1 MKKTMSFTLALVM
14 LLGVFAA
21 APISADAA
29 LTNTQINIYKAEL
42 NSIHSRPLSYVSLFN
57 DNKKEIE
64 NCTFTIVDVN
74 DDGTD
79 DLVVKFDR
87 TYMAAMHSIV
97 YTVKNNKIKRLGEIG
112 VFLDFYKNGY
122 FTSKAYHNQGPGNKI
137 WPYSIGRFN
146 SSSQSFEYF
155 SSVYSA
161 EEDHPRANITNGYRY
176 YLDYDNDGVIYYVD
190 GQPYTKAQY
199 DNYVNTYIPAK
210 NKKTVNWL
218 KITTANISNLGKPA
232 SVKLNRNTLGLGV
245 GEDYGL
251 LKTVSPSFANQ
262 SVSWSSSNSSIATV
276 DKNGKVVGKKSGKAT
291 VTVKT
296 SNGKTASCTVTVKSA
311 PSSVKTNPA
320 SLKLGIGESYTV
332 SECTNS
338 GSYANAANL
347 RWTSSNTSAAT
358 VVKTAGTNKAVVTA
372 KSKGSANISIKTYNG
387 KTASCAL
394 TVYPAPSSVKLS
406 ATNITLKK
414 GQTYTI
420 SESSPSGTY
429 ANSANLKWTS
439 SNTKIATVTK
449 GSANKAT
456 IKALSSGTSTIR
468 ISLFNGKTA
477 TCKVTVK

>member
-1 MKKTMSFTLALVM
+1 MKKHISFTLALVM
-14 LLGVFAA
+14 LLGVLAA

-29 LTNTQINIYKAEL
+29 LNGTQINLYKTKMNQIY
-42 NSIHSRPLSYVSLFN
+42 NNPLSYANLYGN
-57 DNKKEIE
+57 RNNIE
-64 NCTFTIVDVN
+64 KCSFSFADINS
-74 DDGTD
+74 DGTL
-79 DLVVKFDR
+79 DLLVKFDQSEALNQYIR
-87 TYMAAMHSIV
+87 V
-97 YTVKNNKIKRLGEIG
+97 FTVKSNSVSELFSVGAGSE
-112 VFLDFYKNGY
+112 FYKNNY
-122 FTSKAYHNQGPGNKI
+122 VKVNALRNYSPGDAFLPYDIRKI
-137 WPYSIGRFN
+137 SGNSTYSVA
-146 SSSQSFEYF
+146 
-155 SSVYSA
+155 SVYCA
-161 EEDHPRANITNGYRY
+161 EKGHQLAGLSGGYRS
-176 YLDYDNDGVIYYVD
+176 YLDYDNDGIIYYVNSE
-190 GQPYTKAQY
+190 PYTKSEY
-199 DNYVNTYIPAK
+199 NSFVNSYIPSK
-210 NKKTVNWL
+210 NKISVSWK
-218 KITTANISNLGKPA
+218 KITQANINNIGKPD

-245 GEDYGL
+245 GENYGL
-251 LKTVSPSFANQ
+251 LKTVSPNFANQ

-296 SNGKTASCTVTVKSA
+296 SNGKTASCTVTVKTA

-332 SECTNS
+332 SESTNS

-372 KSKGSANISIKTYNG
+372 KSKGSSNISIKTYNG

-394 TVYPAPSSVKLS
+394 TVYLAPSSVKLS

>member
-1 MKKTMSFTLALVM
+1 MKKTKRILSFFLSLTIIC
-14 LLGVFAA
+14 GIITI
-21 APISADAA
+21 APISVNASDYKTSFIKAFAKKGKFWNGTNGGTFCFMDLNSDNNPELVFTYYYSSNAATEIYRYLNGSITRCYVGNSTSDYNTCITGIFNYYYNSTSNQYLVFGYERTYNSTSSYYRDYEISISGSRVYKNYHSPWSSLKSINITKKTISSESWLKYSEAQKETA
-29 LTNTQINIYKAEL
+29 LTQSYNAFGYS
-42 NSIHSRPLSYVSLFN
+42 NSP
-57 DNKKEIE
+57 
-64 NCTFTIVDVN
+64 T
-74 DDGTD
+74 
-79 DLVVKFDR
+79 
-87 TYMAAMHSIV
+87 
-97 YTVKNNKIKRLGEIG
+97 
-112 VFLDFYKNGY
+112 
-122 FTSKAYHNQGPGNKI
+122 
-137 WPYSIGRFN
+137 
-146 SSSQSFEYF
+146 
-155 SSVYSA
+155 
-161 EEDHPRANITNGYRY
+161 
-176 YLDYDNDGVIYYVD
+176 
-190 GQPYTKAQY
+190 
-199 DNYVNTYIPAK
+199 
-210 NKKTVNWL
+210 
-218 KITTANISNLGKPA
+218 
-232 SVKLNRNTLGLGV
+232 SVKLNRSTLGLGV
-245 GEDYGL
+245 GENYGL
-251 LKTVSPSFANQ
+251 VKTVSPSNANQ
-262 SVSWSSSNSSIATV
+262 NVTWSSSNSSIATV

-372 KSKGSANISIKTYNG
+372 KSKGSSNISIKTYNG